1 MTSSNKIGFRTSFDE
16 TRISLTS
23 FSKHSLFLA
32 PVNSM
37 DVGIYL
43 LKNCDERSEISKQEI
58 VSKMIIVPHN
68 QHFVGLKML

>member
-1 MTSSNKIGFRTSFDE
+1 MTSSNKIGFITSFDE

-23 FSKHSLFLA
+23 FSKHALFLA